1 MTDQPPPSSEAPLLR
16 TLSPAL
22 LGLERGLRAWLDG
35 PRRYPLSTMTRAAL
49 EGMAVDLR
57 RQADALEVD
66 RPLLVVIFM
75 GGTGVGKSSLL
86 NALAGGAIARAS
98 FTRPTTRDPVV
109 YYHES
114 VKPDR
119 LDPALRHCRLVPHD
133 RPALAQKIL
142 VDTPDL
148 DSNDLSNR
156 EKLFHV
162 LPVADVVLY
171 VGSQE
176 KYHDDIGW
184 QLFLQQRRRR
194 AFAFVMNKWDRCVH
208 GAGSGLR
215 PDEDL
220 LRDLKA
226 EGFENPLLFR
236 TCAQAWIDAAAAVGR
251 RRDGAGRPVGAVELA
266 GRRTVRRIASMA
278 GNGPDAAGD
287 RGHQGSRRRAIA
299 TASGASRLAAASPPD
314 LTEAATRTRK
324 AWAGPLAEEA
334 AATTEVLLNTLEP
347 YQAEIE
353 HHFTVEGQRRFRGIM
368 GGYLRLVNRS
378 NTSAPASATKC
389 RSCRSRAMGRRR
401 RRRGTPA
408 VSPGRAARSP
418 PTASSTP
425 AARHWRT
432 ACWSRPT
439 PQGFALKVLA
449 DPVEAASKTDWRQR
463 YALAMS
469 EVLHQVEKQRTEPT
483 GPRRYVQAVLGFLA
497 DWVAA
502 CRLGMRDRLLPA
514 QGVQRVAARTRA
526 RQIGWL
532 DLALPIFVTLAVL
545 VILHVLIALLLPL
558 RWSQIR
564 GEFKSRLEKRLQQE
578 LENVYGP
585 VPEDVAALLLA
596 ERRQVEKL
604 AGETREVASWLRQRE
619 QSASVAGLYGK

>member
-1 MTDQPPPSSEAPLLR
+1 MTEQPAPSSDAPLLR

-66 RPLLVVIFM
+66 RPLLVVILM

-236 TCAQAWIDAAAAVGR
+236 TCAQAWIDAAQPTA
-251 RRDGAGRPVGAVELA
+251 DGATAPVA
-266 GRRTVRRIASMA
+266 
-278 GNGPDAAGD
+278 
-287 RGHQGSRRRAIA
+287 
-299 TASGASRLAAASPPD
+299 RLAPSSLPEGEQFAELLQWLEIGLTRLEVEAIKARGVGQLLQQVEESLTAANPPD

-324 AWAGPLAEEA
+324 AWTGPLTEEA

-353 HHFTVEGQRRFRGIM
+353 HHFTVEGQRHFRGIM
-368 GGYLRLVNRS
+368 GGYLRLVNRTQYLGAS
-378 NTSAPASATKC
+378 LRDRVPFLPKPRDGAAAPASWDA
-389 RSCRSRAMGRRR
+389 SRFARACSEIAANRQLDA
-401 RRRGTPA
+401 RGKA
-408 VSPGRAARSP
+408 LADRLLVEADA
-418 PTASSTP
+418 
-425 AARHWRT
+425 
-432 ACWSRPT
+432 
-439 PQGFALKVLA
+439 QGFALKVLA

-483 GPRRYVQAVLGFLA
+483 GPRRYVQGVLGILA
-497 DWVAA
+497 DWAPPVALVCA
-502 CRLGMRDRLLPA
+502 IGYFLLKAFNVWQQNPA
-514 QGVQRVAARTRA
+514 P
-526 RQIGWL
+526 QIGWL

-585 VPEDVAALLLA
+585 VPEDLAALLLA

-619 QSASVAGLYGK
+619 QSASVTGLYGK